1 MNKDIRLILLFTF
14 AYFIV
19 SVILGSIVHS
29 GESIR
34 SRVVIALIYGILF
47 VPFYKF
53 FKKKYEKNKENKDK
67 NNNRKL

>member
-29 GESIR
+29 SESIR

-53 FKKKYEKNKENKDK
+53 FKKKYEKDKENKDK